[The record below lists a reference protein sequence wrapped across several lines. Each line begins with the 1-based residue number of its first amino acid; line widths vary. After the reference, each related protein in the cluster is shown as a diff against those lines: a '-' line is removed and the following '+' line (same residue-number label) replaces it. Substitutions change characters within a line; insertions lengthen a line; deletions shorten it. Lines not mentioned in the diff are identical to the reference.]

1 MMRKLFTGLAMCLV
15 VVGMAH
21 AASPVT
27 DGLVFHLEADAI
39 TGVADDGLIAGWPAT
54 VGNDATIAGG
64 DPNFVADAIN
74 GKPAVN
80 FAGGAY
86 LKFDRM
92 TNIRTV
98 FWVVKEDVDASKDGF
113 LLGDGSAYHFHRN
126 TGGTGEIWSQWTSA
140 NVINGVTK
148 IDGSQV
154 DGTVTDPPNS
164 LSIISVVTTGNVT
177 ASSFSQDR
185 TQPATRRWDG
195 LLSELL
201 VFDRPLSAGEENEVG
216 YYLATK
222 YGFTTSYTTPTVYL
236 ANQSPA
242 DGAQRIAQDVELTW
256 DVKVAQGTPTYTV
269 YFGEDPNTAGAPV
282 ATTQDAFYTAPAALA
297 VATTYYWRV
306 DVSDDSNTTVGEI
319 LSFTTGGD
327 IVNLLPPD
335 GGTGSAT
342 DVTVSWTAEAEGATY
357 IDGYDIYFGETL
369 PVTPTATLTE
379 NQWQSPELADST
391 AYQCKVVSMH
401 DGSPV
406 SESAVI
412 NFTTGAIVGHWPFD
426 DNLTD
431 IVGGRDG
438 SRANPHWAPGF
449 IEDGTAADFFGDESI
464 NVPTAGV
471 APVSNW
477 TITLW
482 EYSYA
487 GGGGWESILGNGPD
501 PDGWNTFEFGR
512 YNGNRYIWGT
522 AGGGYK
528 ATANDSSFLREGWH
542 FHVLSYDNDA
552 KTAHWYVDGGL
563 VNTYPGANMTLAPE
577 LYVGNVKGGSQPFV
591 GKVDDLK
598 FFSRPLSSGQALQS
612 YIDGVDGAPIKPN
625 PLSGT
630 PDIAWD
636 VVLEWTMVE
645 TPTSMTIE
653 VGKLADLSDA
663 TPIALAADATSF
675 DVIAGLGVKLAP
687 STGYFWRVTATYPD
701 KTSAGPTWFFVVRD
715 LLGDLDDNL
724 VVNIDDLGQFSA
736 KWLTDTK
743 DFPPAEYAYLNHEN
757 WADPNFPDEDPQLTD
772 YAVPWGG
779 DGTTWAVGQATLKTN
794 PKPADENHDPGSHTM
809 LWSYDSSQGGYA
821 HGITIELP
829 EVMDFSEFDKFGYWV
844 YQTSTSGSADIRI
857 DDNGDNDIYKDWYDM
872 STHDGQWHKYEWDMP
887 ANAPTEVYQI
897 RFYRGDASGATE
909 EMSDFFL
916 VKDGVATKLCLNE
929 FKIHEEDYNKDC
941 MIDFLDFVIMAQDW
955 LLDASN

>member
-1 MMRKLFTGLAMCLV
+1 MT
-15 VVGMAH
+15 H

-39 TGVADDGLIAGWPAT
+39 TGVADNGAIAGWPAT
-54 VGNDATIAGG
+54 VGNDATIAGS
-64 DPNFVADAIN
+64 DPNFIADAIN

-80 FAGGAY
+80 FSGGAY
-86 LKFDRM
+86 IKFDRM

-98 FWVVKEDVDASKDGF
+98 FWVLKEDADASKNGF
-113 LLGDGSAYHFHRN
+113 LFGDGSAYHFHRN
-126 TGGTGEIWSQWTSA
+126 TGGTGELWSQWTSA

-148 IDGSQV
+148 FDGSQV
-154 DGTVTDPPNS
+154 DGTVTNPPNS
-164 LSIISVVTTGNVT
+164 LSIVSLVTTGNTT

-327 IVNLLPPD
+327 IANLLPPD
-335 GGTGSAT
+335 GGVGSAT

-369 PVTPTATLTE
+369 PGTPTVTVTE
-379 NQWQSPELADST
+379 NQWQAPELADST

-431 IVGGRDG
+431 IVGSRDG

-449 IEDGTAADFFGDESI
+449 IEDGTAADFFGEESI

-487 GGGGWESILGNGPD
+487 GGGGWESILGNGSD

-512 YNGNRYIWGT
+512 YNGNRYIWG
-522 AGGGYK
+522 AGGSYK
-528 ATANDSSFLREGWH
+528 ATPNDSSFLREGWH

-563 VNTYPGANMTLAPE
+563 VNTFPGANMTLAPE
-577 LYVGNVKGGSQPFV
+577 LYVGNVKGGSQPFI

-598 FFSRPLSSGQALQS
+598 FFSRPLSSGQALQA
-612 YIDGVDGAPIKPN
+612 YIDGVNGAPIKPN

-645 TPTSMTIE
+645 TPTEMTIE

-675 DVIAGLGVKLAP
+675 DVVAGLGVNLDP

-701 KTSAGPTWFFVVRD
+701 KTSAGPTWFFTVRD
-715 LLGDLDDNL
+715 LLGDVSGDL
-724 VVNIDDLGQFSA
+724 VVDTVDVAQMAG
-736 KWLTDTK
+736 KWLEDTS
-743 DFPPAEYAYLNHEN
+743 DFPPAAWVYMDQEG
-757 WADPNFPDEDPQLTD
+757 WADPNFPDEDPQATD

-779 DGTTWAVGQATLKTN
+779 DGTTWSVGHVELQKHPTPGN
-794 PKPADENHDPGSHTM
+794 EDHDPGSHTL
-809 LWSYDSSQGGYA
+809 LWSYGTSEGGNN
-821 HGITIELP
+821 HGITISLP
-829 EVMDFSEFDKFGYWV
+829 ENVDFSKFDKFGYWV
-844 YQTSTSGSADIRI
+844 YQRDCTSTADIRI
-857 DDNGDNDIYKDWYDM
+857 DATANIYRDWYNM
-872 STHDGQWHKYEWDMP
+872 STFNGQWHKYEWDIP
-887 ANAPTEVYQI
+887 AGTASDVYQI
-897 RFYRGDASGATE
+897 RFYRGGHGVSSSE
-909 EMSDFFL
+909 ELSDFFL
-916 VKDGVATKLCLNE
+916 VKNDLTVKMCLPENLTNGE
-929 FKIHEEDYNKDC
+929 DINLDCKIDLVD
-941 MIDFLDFVIMAQDW
+941 LAIMAQDW